1 MLSRRTA
8 AMHKASHDI
17 LERKGVSPVMTST
30 FRAAILAGFALLV
43 SSFSLPALA
52 AETSSWQPGL
62 EAAPVVVDGYTLFQ
76 VRGVEIY
83 TASRR
88 AGEIAERIRTLARD
102 PAITTNEIQLVVE
115 DQNRSIMAGDL
126 LIVRVLDEDAKLTG
140 LSPDLS
146 AAVFHTRILEAI
158 ARYRHER
165 MPSVVVARALR
176 ALLATVVFVVLLW
189 ILGRIHRRVSAI
201 IQAQVVAKLEKG
213 VQIQSF
219 EIVRRQHIWAVYRGV
234 MDVLRLVVIAFAIYL
249 YLQRVLTLFPWTR
262 RTGLALLE
270 MLVSPLQVI
279 WGGVIGYL
287 PNLIFL
293 IILFVVVRYLLRV
306 VKLLFLNVE
315 RGVVQWASFEPEWSM
330 PTYRLAR
337 VAIIIFSLVAA
348 YPYIPGSDSSAFK
361 GISVFMGV
369 VLSLGSSSLV
379 GNLIAG
385 YTMTYR
391 KAFKLGDR
399 IRVGDHLGDVE
410 EIRMLITRLRSLKN
424 EDIVIPNSEILS
436 RDVINYS
443 NLAATGGLIVHTTV
457 GIGYETPW
465 RQVEA
470 MLQEAAAM
478 TEGAKKDPPPF
489 VLQKAL
495 GDFAVTY
502 EINVYCDDPKK
513 MMAVATNLHRN
524 IQDVFNTHGVQIMTP
539 NYENDPDEP
548 KLVPPEKW
556 YEAPAVKPPPSA

>member
-1 MLSRRTA
+1 
-8 AMHKASHDI
+8 
-17 LERKGVSPVMTST
+17 
-30 FRAAILAGFALLV
+30 
-43 SSFSLPALA
+43 
-52 AETSSWQPGL
+52 
-62 EAAPVVVDGYTLFQ
+62 
-76 VRGVEIY
+76 
-83 TASRR
+83 ASRR

-115 DQNRSIMAGDL
+115 GQDRSIMAGDL

-158 ARYRHER
+158 ERYRHER
-165 MPSVVVARALR
+165 MPSVVVARVIR
-176 ALLATVVFVVLLW
+176 ALLTTVVFVVLLW

>member
-1 MLSRRTA
+1 MY
-8 AMHKASHDI
+8 KASHDI

-52 AETSSWQPGL
+52 AETSPLRPGL

-115 DQNRSIMAGDL
+115 GQDRSIMAGDL

-158 ARYRHER
+158 ERYRHER
-165 MPSVVVARALR
+165 MPSVVVARVIR
-176 ALLATVVFVVLLW
+176 ALLTTVVFVVLLW

>member
-1 MLSRRTA
+1 
-8 AMHKASHDI
+8 MHKASHDI

>member
-1 MLSRRTA
+1 M
-8 AMHKASHDI
+8 
-17 LERKGVSPVMTST
+17 MTST

-83 TASRR
+83 SASRR
-88 AGEIAERIRTLARD
+88 AGEIAERIRMLARD

>member
-1 MLSRRTA
+1 
-8 AMHKASHDI
+8 
-17 LERKGVSPVMTST
+17 
-30 FRAAILAGFALLV
+30 
-43 SSFSLPALA
+43 
-52 AETSSWQPGL
+52 
-62 EAAPVVVDGYTLFQ
+62 
-76 VRGVEIY
+76 
-83 TASRR
+83 
-88 AGEIAERIRTLARD
+88 
-102 PAITTNEIQLVVE
+102 
-115 DQNRSIMAGDL
+115 
-126 LIVRVLDEDAKLTG
+126 
-140 LSPDLS
+140 
-146 AAVFHTRILEAI
+146 
-158 ARYRHER
+158 
-165 MPSVVVARALR
+165 
-176 ALLATVVFVVLLW
+176 
-189 ILGRIHRRVSAI
+189 
-201 IQAQVVAKLEKG
+201 
-213 VQIQSF
+213 
-219 EIVRRQHIWAVYRGV
+219 
-234 MDVLRLVVIAFAIYL
+234 
-249 YLQRVLTLFPWTR
+249 
-262 RTGLALLE
+262 
-270 MLVSPLQVI
+270 
-279 WGGVIGYL
+279 
-287 PNLIFL
+287 
-293 IILFVVVRYLLRV
+293 YLLRV